1 MTKRKGRVE
10 AEANPASADA
20 TPAKADSESVSLAAE
35 SSSDA
40 AQPASEAAIE
50 AQAAEADAAIEAAAE
65 ARPDQAATDETS
77 DDGLSSADYSIAFSP
92 RNVAVGLAIVAGLVA
107 FAASRR
113 RRKGRARRED
123 G

>member
-10 AEANPASADA
+10 AEAKPASAEP
-20 TPAKADSESVSLAAE
+20 TPTNADSEPVSVVAEPASVAAE
-35 SSSDA
+35 PASDA
-40 AQPASEAAIE
+40 AAER
-50 AQAAEADAAIEAAAE
+50 QAAEADAAIEAAAE

-77 DDGLSSADYSIAFSP
+77 GDGLSSADYSIAFSP

-107 FAASRR
+107 FVASRR
-113 RRKGRARRED
+113 RRKGRAHRED

>member
-1 MTKRKGRVE
+1 MTKRKERVE
-10 AEANPASADA
+10 AGANPATADA
-20 TPAKADSESVSLAAE
+20 TPANADSESASVAAE
-35 SSSDA
+35 SASDPAQPSSDA
-40 AQPASEAAIE
+40 AAE

-65 ARPDQAATDETS
+65 ARPDHAATDETS
-77 DDGLSSADYSIAFSP
+77 DDALSSADYSIAFSP

>member
-1 MTKRKGRVE
+1 MTKRKARVE
-10 AEANPASADA
+10 AEANPAS
-20 TPAKADSESVSLAAE
+20 
-35 SSSDA
+35 DA
-40 AQPASEAAIE
+40 AAE

-65 ARPDQAATDETS
+65 ARPDHAATDEAV
-77 DDGLSSADYSIAFSP
+77 DEGLTSADYSIAFTP

>member
-1 MTKRKGRVE
+1 MTKRKARVE
-10 AEANPASADA
+10 AEANPAS
-20 TPAKADSESVSLAAE
+20 
-35 SSSDA
+35 DA
-40 AQPASEAAIE
+40 AAE

-65 ARPDQAATDETS
+65 ARPDHAATDEAS
-77 DDGLSSADYSIAFSP
+77 DDGLTSADYSIAFSP

>member
-1 MTKRKGRVE
+1 MTRGKGRGE
-10 AEANPASADA
+10 ADVTSASADPEPASA
-20 TPAKADSESVSLAAE
+20 AA
-35 SSSDA
+35 A
-40 AQPASEAAIE
+40 E

-65 ARPDQAATDETS
+65 ARPDRAATDETS
-77 DDGLSSADYSIAFSP
+77 DDGLTSADYSIAFSP